1 MAILM
6 CRPDYFGVEY
16 EINPWMHVQVSV
28 DHARATAQ
36 WDELRRTYESLGV
49 ELAFTDPHKGLPDM
63 VFSANAAVLWDGRAV
78 LSNFHHPQRQ
88 GEEGYWRAALEAL
101 EFDVHELPRS
111 VSFEGAG
118 DALFVGDRLFIASG
132 FRTDQAAHAPVA
144 KILGVEAV
152 SLELVDPRFYHLDT
166 CFCPLDERTALVAL
180 DAFSEESVATI
191 RRLVPRVIQVPLDVA
206 AGFACNAMP
215 LGDRVISSLAA
226 CKLDEP
232 LAEAGFRIIALPMSE
247 FMKAGGGVRCLSLPL
262 DAGRS

>member
-28 DHARATAQ
+28 DHPRAAEQ
-36 WDELRRTYESLGV
+36 WETLKGTYESLGV
-49 ELAFTDPHKGLPDM
+49 ELAFAEPRKGLPDM
-63 VFSANAAVLWDGRAV
+63 VFSANAAVLWGGKAV
-78 LSNFHHPQRQ
+78 LSNFHHAQRQ

-101 EFDVHELPRS
+101 GFDVRELPRS
-111 VSFEGAG
+111 LSFEGAG
-118 DALFVGDRLFIASG
+118 DALFVGNRLFIGSG
-132 FRTDQAAHAPVA
+132 FRTYRAAHAPVA
-144 KILGVEAV
+144 EILGVEAV

-166 CFCPLDERTALVAL
+166 CFCPIDEDTVLCAPE
-180 DAFSEESVATI
+180 AFSAESAALI
-191 RRLVPRVIQVPLDVA
+191 RRHVPNVIQVPLDVA

-226 CKLDEP
+226 CKLEEP
-232 LAEAGFRIIALPMSE
+232 LAEAGFTIIALPMSE

-262 DAGRS
+262 DAGRG